1 MKYFSWEMIKGML
14 PYFAIIIL
22 ITVAYEVLVIL
33 KKKAKNK
40 IDKKIASIKTKG
52 GVCPKCGGELIMR
65 EGKYGTFIGC
75 SNYPKCRYTQK

>member
-1 MKYFSWEMIKGML
+1 MKYWSWDVIKGML
-14 PYFAIIIL
+14 PYFALIIL

-52 GVCPKCGGELIMR
+52 GICPKCGGDLIMR

-75 SNYPKCRYTQK
+75 SNYPNCKYTQK